1 MNSNTSR
8 PVPPANTG
16 SALLNWFADTSLRAA
31 AARAPLRSLRSGPAF
46 DAVLRDPLDR
56 LTTALINLQR
66 PRDDLSYLLVGY
78 CGIPM
83 VLVSWWCLARPGEAA
98 SGLGFPPG
106 GPFEQFFAVAYLG
119 MSITSL
125 LAPFLRRSYVIGPA
139 VCWAVFFAGATAIH
153 FMDESAHQTL
163 THGSALAIF
172 ATHGLISLLLLIA
185 LFMSRAGGA

>member
-1 MNSNTSR
+1 MFF
-8 PVPPANTG
+8 V
-16 SALLNWFADTSLRAA
+16 LLVILLAA
-31 AARAPLRSLRSGPAF
+31 ASAHVAFTKPRIVTRGARIFLL
-46 DAVLRDPLDR
+46 
-56 LTTALINLQR
+56 
-66 PRDDLSYLLVGY
+66 YLLVGY

-98 SGLGFPPG
+98 SVLGFPPG

-185 LFMSRAGGA
+185 LFMSRAWRNA